1 MIRRPPRSTL
11 FPYTTL
17 FRSATAVKNNGG
29 KVFVQVERMVKSISP
44 KDVKIPG
51 ILVDYIV
58 ISEASNHMQTLSEQF
73 NEMYVSNH
81 LLLQEGG
88 LSDFILDERKIIAR
102 RSAMVLG
109 KEKRILNYGIGMPE
123 MIPLVLREEKQEKWF
138 KIGRA

>member
-1 MIRRPPRSTL
+1 M
-11 FPYTTL
+11 
-17 FRSATAVKNNGG
+17 
-29 KVFVQVERMVKSISP
+29 
-44 KDVKIPG
+44 
-51 ILVDYIV
+51 DYVV

-81 LLLQEGG
+81 LMLQEGG

-123 MIPLVLREEKQEKWF
+123 MIPLVLREENRKNGLFRQWNREP
-138 KIGRA
+138 